1 MQMTDYRS
9 FGRSGLIVSPLT
21 LGTMT
26 FGASR
31 WGSDLAEARGIFDA
45 YVAAGGNAI
54 DTADVYSDGES
65 ERMLGQ
71 FVRDSGLRDR
81 LVLSTKSGFA
91 RSQGHPL
98 HGGNGAINIRLGI
111 EGSLRRLGTD
121 RIDLYWMHVWDR
133 TTPPEEVLRTLA
145 AAVARGEILYYG
157 FSNTPAWY
165 VAKIATLAAA
175 QGLPGPI
182 GLQNAW
188 SLIERGVEL
197 DLAPMAAH
205 FGLGIMPWS
214 PLAGGLLTGKYGREM
229 LAEAGRASAVPDR
242 AMDAET
248 GKSDRLSGDNPYGGM
263 LFTERNFGVVDAL
276 RKVAAELGVPMA
288 QAALAWVLSRPG
300 VDTLLM
306 GASRADQV
314 TANVEALQVTL
325 SPDQQTR
332 LAEASALPP
341 LNPYFIF
348 QLPRES
354 IFGGQSVQPW
364 KEAAASHGAAQ
375 AASYAADTA

>member
-26 FGASR
+26 FGAGR
-31 WGSDLAEARGIFDA
+31 WGSDLAAARGIFDA
-45 YVAAGGNAI
+45 YVAAGGNVI
-54 DTADVYSDGES
+54 DTADIYGGGES
-65 ERMLGQ
+65 ERMLGR
-71 FVRDSGLRDR
+71 FVAESGLRDR

-165 VAKIATLAAA
+165 VAKLATLAAA
-175 QGLPGPI
+175 QGLPGPV

-229 LAEAGRASAVPDR
+229 LAEAGRTSAVPDR
-242 AMDAET
+242 AMET
-248 GKSDRLSGDNPYGGM
+248 EAGRSDRLSGDNPYGGM

-276 RKVAAELGVPMA
+276 REVAAELGVPMA

-300 VDTLLM
+300 VGTLLM
-306 GASRADQV
+306 GASRPEQV
-314 TANVEALQVTL
+314 IANIKALEITL
-325 SPDQQTR
+325 SPRQQAR
-332 LAEASALPP
+332 LHEASALPA

-348 QLPRES
+348 QLPREV

-364 KEAAASHGAAQ
+364 KAAATSHGAA
-375 AASYAADTA
+375 